1 MTVTG
6 NGQAK
11 GQPAPASW
19 LAGLVAP
26 EKQGGRLK
34 GRVLQILVVL
44 ALVAMGGIALMN
56 VADMLRPRSAGS
68 SWGSTG
74 DAWAP
79 GAGGTGGSG
88 SGASGQAFGGSPG
101 GGSSSGQP
109 SSASGVWISVT
120 DLEAMMERTLERIL
134 SQVEGAGKVTVA
146 VSLEAGAT
154 YTYEDDETSVTET
167 SQERDANG
175 GTRTVTQTNTT
186 RTAVV
191 VTQGAGSQPVV
202 VKVQLPPIKGVVV
215 VATGA
220 RDSRVKALLA
230 QAVQILYGVP
240 AHRVVVLAG
249 G

>member
-1 MTVTG
+1 MTVTENEQG
-6 NGQAK
+6 K
-11 GQPAPASW
+11 GQPAPTSW
-19 LAGLVAP
+19 LAGLMAP

-34 GRVLQILVVL
+34 GRTLEILVVL

-56 VADMLRPRSAGS
+56 VADMLRPRPAAS

-74 DAWAP
+74 GA

-88 SGASGQAFGGSPG
+88 SGASGQAFSGGPG
-101 GGSSSGQP
+101 GESSSGQLF
-109 SSASGVWISVT
+109 SASGAWISVT